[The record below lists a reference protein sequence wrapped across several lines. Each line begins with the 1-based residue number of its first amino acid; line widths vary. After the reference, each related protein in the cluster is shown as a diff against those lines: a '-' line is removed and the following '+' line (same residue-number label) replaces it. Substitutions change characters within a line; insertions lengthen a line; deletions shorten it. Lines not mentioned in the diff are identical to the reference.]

1 MLPSIELL
9 LSNDHEAIDGLY
21 EKYLESKTAKSNH
34 ALRAFQSYT
43 SALLHHIKCEE
54 ELIFPALSR
63 TPMERAAQ
71 EVPNLLEEHQI
82 IFPLLSLVES
92 QLAQGIDS
100 TSAERKLFEEL
111 HEHNAREEMHVYSP
125 LDRLLSESEKKSVMN
140 FMETRN
146 N

>member
-9 LSNDHEAIDGLY
+9 LSDDHEAIDGLY
-21 EKYLESKTAKSNH
+21 EKYLESKTTTSNH
-34 ALRAFQSYT
+34 DLKAFQRYA

-54 ELIFPALSR
+54 DLIFPALSR

-92 QLAQGIDS
+92 QLTQGIDT

-125 LDRLLSESEKKSVMN
+125 LDRLLNESEKKTVIN

-146 N
+146 S